1 MRFANQLHLA
11 RCCGGLLVNVKA
23 CASAEELGPLDFLLT
38 SPIYLLQLEEDGPA
52 KVSESPTS
60 SQQSEPQLGL
70 AQATHES
77 IFALHHMCKSCI
89 VTCLGVGT
97 TMYNLVR
104 AAALSRQQ
112 NISAGVNHQVR
123 KPILH
128 DEAPPSLSCSVW
140 YCSARPRLQKLMP
153 A

>member
-38 SPIYLLQLEEDGPA
+38 SPIYLLQLEEDAPA

-77 IFALHHMCKSCI
+77 IFALT
-89 VTCLGVGT
+89 TCA
-97 TMYNLVR
+97 NL
-104 AAALSRQQ
+104 ALS
-112 NISAGVNHQVR
+112 V
-123 KPILH
+123 
-128 DEAPPSLSCSVW
+128 VW
-140 YCSARPRLQKLMP
+140 EWEQPLIIWSGLLL
-153 A
+153 